1 MTVIEALKL
10 ICLHIDT
17 TQGSDKVSTM
27 QRIVVAAEET
37 CVITQQQAND
47 ISDTFELSLHWEIE
61 S

>member
-1 MTVIEALKL
+1 MNVNEALKL
-10 ICLHIDT
+10 ICLYIDT

-37 CVITQQQAND
+37 CVITQKQAND